1 MKSKNNKIS
10 TIKSVSVLTLIAV
23 LSSLTVFALS
33 NNTFADCAGV
43 ETNIINCDENAS
55 GGIFHLLSIVINIL
69 TMGVGV
75 LAVLGI
81 TYAGIQYLTSSG
93 DEQKMVQA
101 KKRIYNVVL
110 GLLAYGILWTG
121 TQWLIPGGLFNSP
134 ATSGEESSVSDRE
147 NRDSREGGDAEGESG
162 SGTESGE
169 ETNEPAGNEDEEFD
183 RPASEIL

>member
-1 MKSKNNKIS
+1 MKTEDNRIS
-10 TIKSVSVLTLIAV
+10 IRKTVSVLTLNVV
-23 LSSLTVFALS
+23 LSSLTMFAL
-33 NNTFADCAGV
+33 NNNAFADCAGV

-55 GGIFHLLSIVINIL
+55 GGIFHLLSIIINIL

-93 DEQKMVQA
+93 DEQKIVQA

-121 TQWLIPGGLFNSP
+121 TQWLIPGGLFNNSS
-134 ATSGEESSVSDRE
+134 TSGEESSISEDG
-147 NRDSREGGDAEGESG
+147 NGSGGSEAESG
-162 SGTESGE
+162 NRTESGE
-169 ETNEPAGNEDEEFD
+169 EITEPTDDEDEEFD